1 MRFPRHLGLGLA
13 MFALAGVVATS
24 HACDGKNSQTSAT
37 NAKGTPAA
45 VAASGTHVCS
55 ASMAS
60 TCTAGAAA
68 MCPHAAGAQAVT
80 ASAGGTCDHSSAASA
95 GGCASKGAAAAGGMA
110 SSASCSDPGKSTKA
124 HGATTAAVAAHDCDY
139 CASMVACNDELKALG
154 ANIQVIMLK
163 NGVAFLYTAGTSNG
177 TNAVQAIMARRTERD
192 DAIARAGSKA
202 HVCDECR
209 AMRTAMADGKINREV
224 VKIEGGAM
232 AIMTSTDPTI
242 VAKFHRWAA
251 EAKAEHD
258 VTGRAKS

>member
-1 MRFPRHLGLGLA
+1 MRFSRLMGLGLA
-13 MFALAGVVATS
+13 TFALGAVVATS
-24 HACDGKNSQTSAT
+24 HACDGKNSQTSGAAT
-37 NAKGTPAA
+37 ATGTTATIA
-45 VAASGTHVCS
+45 VAGAHGACT

-60 TCTAGAAA
+60 TCTASQAAA
-68 MCPHAAGAQAVT
+68 CPHAATAQAVT
-80 ASAGGTCDHSSAASA
+80 VSAGGTCAHSATSASA

-110 SSASCSDPGKSTKA
+110 ASCSDPSKTSK
-124 HGATTAAVAAHDCDY
+124 GARSASAQVAQHDCDY

-177 TNAVQAIMARRTERD
+177 TNAVQAAMARRNERD
-192 DAIARAGSKA
+192 EAIARSGAKA

-209 AMRTAMADGKINREV
+209 AMRQAMTEGKINREV
-224 VKIEGGAM
+224 VRIEGGSM

-258 VTGRAKS
+258 GRAKS